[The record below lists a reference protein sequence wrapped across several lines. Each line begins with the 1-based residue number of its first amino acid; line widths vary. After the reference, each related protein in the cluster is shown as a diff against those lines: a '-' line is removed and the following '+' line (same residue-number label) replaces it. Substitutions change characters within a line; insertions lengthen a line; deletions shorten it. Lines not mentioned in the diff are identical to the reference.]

1 MQQEGE
7 TARSMARSL
16 KTAVGY
22 AAGRSGGCPD
32 GSRAVRIVFC
42 SARFRRQTGDCRCT
56 EACSNLFAIPEDGDF
71 VVYEGESDLSEG
83 KRLKTGRYDGDRI
96 TMDRVRG
103 KIIIVIPM
111 RFPQ

>member
-22 AAGRSGGCPD
+22 AAAGLAAVLTAVVLSVLFSVAPVSDGRQGI
-32 GSRAVRIVFC
+32 AV
-42 SARFRRQTGDCRCT
+42 ALKP
-56 EACSNLFAIPEDGDF
+56 AYLFAIPEDGDF

-111 RFPQ
+111 